1 MLLLAG
7 HLPFVYIDLKLMW
20 TRTHYQFF
28 PFALAAFAWLLWQRQ
43 DGAGPNRRAVK
54 SLLVLD
60 VIVLTVAVAI
70 NSPWLGSV
78 GMCLVLAAAATSRRD
93 KLTGSSLAY
102 LALLPLLA
110 VRLPAN
116 IDLHVVTELQG
127 ITSKIASRILNL
139 VGCLHLREGNIIRL
153 KSRMLM
159 VEEACSGVQS
169 LFTLIFF
176 AILICCGRRRSPFHG
191 ILVLLGAI
199 FFALLMNVTRVVTIT
214 IAQNSFNYDLST
226 GWRHDA
232 LGYTVLGIAA
242 ALVYNFDYFLLG
254 LTARVPDGDR
264 QAPNVE
270 FRNPVVALFN
280 WLLSTRLEFRKLVS
294 PAAPEQTP
302 ATRTLVLCGVIAA
315 VGIAGQTPALL
326 STNKGNRA
334 TFVTGLH
341 LLTEDSLPSEV
352 AEFTRVSYRTDQR
365 ARDSIEGEFSNSW
378 KYQDQQITTNVSCD
392 HVFCGWHDL
401 RVCYK
406 AIGWS
411 ITSSNQHKLTDDW
424 TAMRVDMR
432 HPDGRYGLLYFSF
445 FTPDGSPHQPPDVNS
460 ATGLVAQR
468 LGEQPRFYNSVPD
481 TIQCQILLASPV
493 PITEQQLHRV
503 ARLHTET
510 REQLR
515 SAMLN
520 ATNNGTR
527 K

>member
-1 MLLLAG
+1 MTVSDPDNRMTTATTDASAPDSSKPQNWWLPYVLLLAG

-191 ILVLLGAI
+191 ILVLLGGD
-199 FFALLMNVTRVVTIT
+199 LLCP
-214 IAQNSFNYDLST
+214 ADE
-226 GWRHDA
+226 RHTCGD
-232 LGYTVLGIAA
+232 
-242 ALVYNFDYFLLG
+242 DYHCTKQF
-254 LTARVPDGDR
+254 
-264 QAPNVE
+264 
-270 FRNPVVALFN
+270 
-280 WLLSTRLEFRKLVS
+280 
-294 PAAPEQTP
+294 
-302 ATRTLVLCGVIAA
+302 
-315 VGIAGQTPALL
+315 
-326 STNKGNRA
+326 
-334 TFVTGLH
+334 
-341 LLTEDSLPSEV
+341 
-352 AEFTRVSYRTDQR
+352 
-365 ARDSIEGEFSNSW
+365 
-378 KYQDQQITTNVSCD
+378 
-392 HVFCGWHDL
+392 
-401 RVCYK
+401 
-406 AIGWS
+406 
-411 ITSSNQHKLTDDW
+411 
-424 TAMRVDMR
+424 
-432 HPDGRYGLLYFSF
+432 
-445 FTPDGSPHQPPDVNS
+445 
-460 ATGLVAQR
+460 
-468 LGEQPRFYNSVPD
+468 
-481 TIQCQILLASPV
+481 
-493 PITEQQLHRV
+493 
-503 ARLHTET
+503 
-510 REQLR
+510 QLR
-515 SAMLN
+515 PVDRLA
-520 ATNNGTR
+520 A
-527 K
+527 